1 MLNFEKFG
9 GRVDIALFTVTGQ
22 VENISNNLQKNLAFF
37 IKKALPLNDSK
48 IVILKSVNMQSSRN

>member
-1 MLNFEKFG
+1 MLNFEKVG
-9 GRVDIALFTVTGQ
+9 GAVDIALFTVTGQ
-22 VENISNNLQKNLAFF
+22 VENISTNLQKNLAFF

>member
-1 MLNFEKFG
+1 MLNFEKVG
-9 GRVDIALFTVTGQ
+9 GAIDIALFTVTGQ
-22 VENISNNLQKNLAFF
+22 VENISTNLQKNLAFF

>member
-22 VENISNNLQKNLAFF
+22 VETFSKNLQKNLAFF